1 MIMRLLPI
9 AGLLL
14 VALAGHA
21 EDERTPLAIRD
32 YDTVVPTR
40 GDPIQGTITERD
52 HTGVRIVPLGRS
64 GKGLWFAL
72 ADVASVEDRQ
82 DAAIAVARRGGEAMA
97 ANDLSDVLR
106 AVRWGIDHSATAPA
120 LALAQQALTKEAT
133 AEIGVLLLPLLWEAK
148 DTNGV
153 IDAAKRILALD
164 SRWEAGYEHL
174 AKAYAAQGRQVELD
188 LLVKT
193 WLERMPTSLKA
204 NQLAAVAAEQ
214 AGDLRVAQEAYR
226 KCWDLHQDYRSGVDY
241 ARLALRRG
249 DRANALKATDALL
262 ALDKFP
268 AECRA
273 IAGSAQTQA
282 GDDAAAR
289 PLLEQALKGELSP
302 ELKIWADYNLGLVEY
317 RAGNV
322 DEAKARWGQ
331 IDHPVAKTALALAER
346 RRIEFEVPDALRP
359 VVAEANAA
367 LDLMRKQLSSAAVA
381 AVDPKLGKRQQFL
394 ALVAALLK
402 NPSDEHVRALGTWPG
417 VESLRWQAFG
427 HLLGNRAE
435 PAEQALAQ
443 LPAEDGWAA
452 VARVYVAELRK
463 ERVKAYELYRKALDS
478 SNPPAD
484 YLAQLKAVY
493 AAVGDDLM
501 TEDFSWGD
509 KEVLNS
515 GWQSSTPGTGIV
527 VHPRAGFLVLEG
539 TQSAGDVPES
549 RAWQLVSGERL
560 RQVKAVLDFAGMA
573 SADGGLEIL
582 DESGQN
588 GLALGLAR
596 DNHLQVRLCTAGA
609 WSVWEQ
615 LPVQVQGRQVTLTI
629 DHDRGRLTVVH
640 GDGPS
645 IERHVTKAE
654 LGVKPGMLRLSV
666 FGAAAPGTAWRLA
679 VDQMSVQLRSRT
691 KPK

>member
-1 MIMRLLPI
+1 MRLLPL

-21 EDERTPLAIRD
+21 ADERTPLAIRD
-32 YDTVVPTR
+32 YDTVVPNR
-40 GDPIQGTITERD
+40 GDPIQGTISKSD
-52 HTGVRIVPLGRS
+52 HTGVRIVPLGHS
-64 GKGLWFAL
+64 GNGLWFAL
-72 ADVASVEDRQ
+72 ADVSAVEYRQ
-82 DAAIAVARRGGEAMA
+82 DAAAAVTRRGEQAMA
-97 ANDLSDVLR
+97 ANDLNDVLR

-120 LALAQQALTKEAT
+120 LALAAQALTKEAS
-133 AEIGVLLLPLLWEAK
+133 AEIGALLLPLLWEAK
-148 DTNGV
+148 DANGV
-153 IDAAKRILALD
+153 VEAAKRILALD

-174 AKAYAAQGRQVELD
+174 AKAYAALGRQVELD

-204 NQLAAVAAEQ
+204 NQLAAAAAEQ
-214 AGDLRVAQEAYR
+214 AGDLRSAQEAYR
-226 KCWDLHQDYRSGVDY
+226 KCWDLHQDHRSGVDY

-249 DRANALKATDALL
+249 DRANALKAADALL
-262 ALDKFP
+262 TMDKFP

-273 IAGSAQTQA
+273 IAGSVQAQA

-289 PLLEQALKGELSP
+289 PLLEQALTGELSP
-302 ELKIWADYNLGLVEY
+302 ELKIWADYNLGLVDY
-317 RAGNV
+317 RAGRLA
-322 DEAKARWGQ
+322 EAKTRWGQ

-346 RRIEFEVPDALRP
+346 RRIEIEVPDALRP
-359 VVAEANAA
+359 LVAEANAA
-367 LDLMRKQLSSAAVA
+367 LDLMRKQLGSAAVA

-394 ALVAALLK
+394 ALVSALLK
-402 NPSDEHVRALGTWPG
+402 NPTEANVRALAIWPG

-427 HLLGNRAE
+427 HLLGNRAA
-435 PAEQALAQ
+435 PAELALTQ

-452 VARVYVAELRK
+452 VARVYAAEMRK

-478 SNPPAD
+478 VDPPAD

-493 AAVGDDLM
+493 ATIDDDLM
-501 TEDFSWGD
+501 AEDFSWGD

-549 RAWQLVSGERL
+549 RAWQLVNGERL
-560 RQVKAVLDFAGMA
+560 RQVTAVMDFTGMA
-573 SADGGLEIL
+573 TANGGLEIL

-588 GLALGLAR
+588 GLALGLAA
-596 DNHLQVRLCTAGA
+596 DNHLQVRLCTTGA
-609 WSVWEQ
+609 WADWQ
-615 LPVQVQGRQVTLTI
+615 PLPVQVQGRQVTLAI
-629 DHDRGRLTVVH
+629 EHDCGRLTVVH
-640 GDGPS
+640 GDGPKV
-645 IERHVTKAE
+645 ERHATKAE
-654 LGVKPGMLRLSV
+654 LGVKPGMLRIGV

-679 VDQMSVQLRSRT
+679 VDQMSVQLRARA
-691 KPK
+691 KAR